1 MKTELW
7 AMAMVILGTIVGS
20 FAPLLLKVGM
30 RDKKVTLKNLL
41 RNFKVMS
48 GVFLYFISSLFF
60 VVALKGG
67 ELSVLYPLV
76 SFGYIWVTINS
87 KLFLKEKI
95 TIYKIIGIFFIFSG
109 IILIGLSN

>member
-7 AMAMVILGTIVGS
+7 AMLMVVAGTIVGS
-20 FAPLLLKVGM
+20 FGPLLLKIGM
-30 RDKKVTLKNLL
+30 HDKKVTLRNLL
-41 RNFKVMS
+41 FNFKVMS

-60 VVALKGG
+60 VIALKGG

-95 TIYKIIGIFFIFSG
+95 TMYKILGILFIFSG
-109 IILIGLSN
+109 IIIIGLSN